1 MTVLKRS
8 FMILVIFGIL
18 LILFGTV
25 FALQGDNILPGSSM
39 SGVAFWLYAGSVTAV
54 IGLILAVLGFVMG
67 SRSGKPKA
75 IKEDKK
81 DVSMTPGSTKP

>member
-1 MTVLKRS
+1 
-8 FMILVIFGIL
+8 MIIAILGIL

-39 SGVAFWLYAGSVTAV
+39 SGVTFWLYAGSVTAV
-54 IGLILAVLGFVMG
+54 IGLILTVLGFVMG
-67 SRSGKPKA
+67 SRSGKPKT

-81 DVSMTPGSTKP
+81 DESTNQDSPMKP